1 MNIINRPAAIVTADA
16 INTTFNSFGSGMLT
30 LKLGIVGDPTL
41 LKQDGWLYIPHPTDS
56 SIYNSWDTL
65 SQADFVKK
73 YGQLRLDNGPIACAI
88 TINTPLDI
96 DTDWTNN
103 GLVFPTPNMMP
114 SMFSGQYILNRAT
127 STFRAGVFSQQLELT
142 RVQNDQ
148 IINASMITTPSGRD
162 SVSTN
167 NKNQQTSTSTNTT
180 TAAGD
185 GGTIDPA
192 AAYGGSNNAR
202 EQTGT

>member
-1 MNIINRPAAIVTADA
+1 MVGERVETDEQTVYADLLIVLKRLGV
-16 INTTFNSFGSGMLT
+16 IT
-30 LKLGIVGDPTL
+30 L
-41 LKQDGWLYIPHPTDS
+41 
-56 SIYNSWDTL
+56 
-65 SQADFVKK
+65 
-73 YGQLRLDNGPIACAI
+73 
-88 TINTPLDI
+88 I
-96 DTDWTNN
+96 D
-103 GLVFPTPNMMP
+103 
-114 SMFSGQYILNRAT
+114 R
-127 STFRAGVFSQQLELT
+127 RKVFSQQLELT